1 MAQTK
6 RLRERM
12 QPGQKIVEEEWSEMA
27 TKLIIGNYGV
37 VPYSFCI
44 VSLLFKPIKRISEKN
59 FFGGSCASVKL
70 SAIET
75 LAQVS
80 QDLNSNII
88 NCLGQFWPISLANSV
103 IHVFMIGEITKVFQ
117 AIIR

>member
-44 VSLLFKPIKRISEKN
+44 VSLLFKP
-59 FFGGSCASVKL
+59 VKL
-70 SAIET
+70 I
-75 LAQVS
+75 
-80 QDLNSNII
+80 
-88 NCLGQFWPISLANSV
+88 
-103 IHVFMIGEITKVFQ
+103 
-117 AIIR
+117 